1 TVTMNEATVVNTAGG
16 TPRLALNIGG
26 STVYADYVSGS
37 GTAALVFQY
46 TVLAGQTDANG
57 ISLDA
62 NALQANGGTLRDAAG
77 NAATLG
83 HGAVADNTSYL
94 VDTTAPGVSS
104 VAITSASGVQS
115 STLNAGDVVSV
126 TVAMNEATVV
136 NTAGGTPRLAL
147 NIGGSTVYAD
157 YVSGSGTA
165 SLVFQ

>member
-1 TVTMNEATVVNTAGG
+1 
-16 TPRLALNIGG
+16 
-26 STVYADYVSGS
+26 
-37 GTAALVFQY
+37 LVFQY

-136 NTAGGTPRLAL
+136 NTAGGTPR
-147 NIGGSTVYAD
+147 
-157 YVSGSGTA
+157 
-165 SLVFQ
+165 